1 MKIDLSKSKLWV
13 ALCLLAIQSVLFAQ
27 TASPSS
33 PKGGV
38 ELPNGMTAEKV
49 NEFLTT
55 LRPPITF
62 QALESGNNLKLLS
75 PDIAQNGLIKIGI
88 HSTLPKTDGIWL
100 LTLDAQLDSGSALF
114 ASFSLGPAVQPQLNI
129 FLNLYKTQSLL
140 LVARSGGKYYGVVRE
155 IKIGAPSNLAR
166 GK

>member
-1 MKIDLSKSKLWV
+1 MKIDLCKSKLLLV
-13 ALCLLAIQSVLFAQ
+13 LCLIAIQPVLFAH
-27 TASPSS
+27 AESPSS
-33 PKGGV
+33 PKGNMD
-38 ELPNGMTAEKV
+38 LPNGITTEKV
-49 NEFLTT
+49 NEFLAT

-62 QALESGNNLKLLS
+62 QSLERGNNLKLLA

-88 HSTLPKTDGIWL
+88 FSALPKTDSIWL
-100 LTLDAQLDSGSALF
+100 LTLDAQLDSGSAML
-114 ASFSLGPAVQPQLNI
+114 ASFSLGTTVQPQLNI

-155 IKIGAPSNLAR
+155 IKIGTPSNLAT